1 MNLAEV
7 IRASWAH
14 YDRANLSLLDAG
26 QADTRDSVL
35 LEEELKAFEKG
46 NVKGGVG
53 PSYME
58 RRERT
63 RKKEVLG
70 AAQIGKEISK
80 LRGNVVTLLLDTVL
94 HWQKQATRRKGTT
107 LDLLQVPTHT
117 ATPQFRLPPSHVSHT
132 PTQLVI
138 LSPKNHHTVTKQVI
152 LLPAAQQ
159 PNRTFCPPPIQ

>member
-7 IRASWAH
+7 IHASWAH
-14 YDRANLSLLDAG
+14 HDRANLSLLDAA

-35 LEEELKAFEKG
+35 LEAELKAFEKG

-53 PSYME
+53 PSYKE
-58 RRERT
+58 RRERS

-80 LRGNVVTLLLDTVL
+80 LRGNVVDPSSGHRS

-107 LDLLQVPTHT
+107 HDLLQVLTHT

-138 LSPKNHHTVTKQVI
+138 LAP
-152 LLPAAQQ
+152 
-159 PNRTFCPPPIQ
+159 RTTTQ